1 MYPML
6 WYFFK
11 LKKKLELWMSD
22 FKILVNFMK
31 LSLHVNPVTA
41 LLKNRL
47 KEYLKNLT

>member
-1 MYPML
+1 
-6 WYFFK
+6 
-11 LKKKLELWMSD
+11 MSD